1 MAHSEDV
8 LVEVY
13 YEVENSRMR
22 VEFDNQLNKM
32 SRQDKH
38 KFKNVC
44 ERWEYALY
52 RIKGGESLDKY

>member
-13 YEVENSRMR
+13 YEVENSGMR

-32 SRQDKH
+32 SCQDKH
-38 KFKNVC
+38 KFKNVN

>member
-13 YEVENSRMR
+13 HEVENSGMR

-32 SRQDKH
+32 LRQDKH
-38 KFKNVC
+38 RFKNAA

-52 RIKGGESLDKY
+52 RIKGGKTLDKY

>member
-13 YEVENSRMR
+13 HEVEKSGMR

-32 SRQDKH
+32 LSQDKH
-38 KFKNVC
+38 RFKNVG

-52 RIKGGESLDKY
+52 RIKGGKILDKY

>member
-13 YEVENSRMR
+13 HEVENSGMR

-32 SRQDKH
+32 LRQDKH
-38 KFKNVC
+38 RFKNVG

-52 RIKGGESLDKY
+52 RIKGGKPLDKY

>member
-13 YEVENSRMR
+13 HEVENSGLRI
-22 VEFDNQLNKM
+22 EFDNQLNKM
-32 SRQDKH
+32 LCQDKH
-38 KFKNVC
+38 KFKNVN